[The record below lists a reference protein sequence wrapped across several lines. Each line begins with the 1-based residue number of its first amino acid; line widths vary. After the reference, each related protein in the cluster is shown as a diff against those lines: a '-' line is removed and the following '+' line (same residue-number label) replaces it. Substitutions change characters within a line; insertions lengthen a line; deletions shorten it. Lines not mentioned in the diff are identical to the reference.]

1 MIRDITIGQYYAADS
16 IIHKLDPRVKL
27 AGTMLYIISLFTA
40 DGPICYLLAVFAL
53 AAVIHLSTVPFK
65 FMARGL
71 KSIVI
76 ILLITVS
83 FNLFL
88 TPGTSII
95 DVWLPYNMGGLRKGC
110 IHGNTFDSFDSWL
123 INHDTYDNAKC
134 ADRWPREEPWFLKKG
149 QDSSA

>member
-1 MIRDITIGQYYAADS
+1 MPEADPRGRKRGAGMIRDITIGQYYAADS

-76 ILLITVS
+76 
-83 FNLFL
+83 
-88 TPGTSII
+88 
-95 DVWLPYNMGGLRKGC
+95 Y
-110 IHGNTFDSFDSWL
+110 SFDYS
-123 INHDTYDNAKC
+123 
-134 ADRWPREEPWFLKKG
+134 FF
-149 QDSSA
+149 

>member
-95 DVWLPYNMGGLRKGC
+95 DVWLLRHITWEGLERLPFRLLVIRIPIRYEG
-110 IHGNTFDSFDSWL
+110 
-123 INHDTYDNAKC
+123 
-134 ADRWPREEPWFLKKG
+134 R
-149 QDSSA
+149 SSRYYRSGRNIR

>member
-16 IIHKLDPRVKL
+16 IIHRLDPRVKL

-88 TPGTSII
+88 TPESVLLAPITSI
-95 DVWLPYNMGGLRKGC
+95 G
-110 IHGNTFDSFDSWL
+110 SFSSL
-123 INHDTYDNAKC
+123 
-134 ADRWPREEPWFLKKG
+134 
-149 QDSSA
+149 DSSRFNTSSIQMPFGCFCHPQ

>member
-16 IIHKLDPRVKL
+16 IIHRLDPRVKL

-88 TPGTSII
+88 TP
-95 DVWLPYNMGGLRKGC
+95 
-110 IHGNTFDSFDSWL
+110 
-123 INHDTYDNAKC
+123 
-134 ADRWPREEPWFLKKG
+134 
-149 QDSSA
+149 

>member
-76 ILLITVS
+76 ILVFALAI
-83 FNLFL
+83 LFFL
-88 TPGTSII
+88 S
-95 DVWLPYNMGGLRKGC
+95 LK
-110 IHGNTFDSFDSWL
+110 IH
-123 INHDTYDNAKC
+123 
-134 ADRWPREEPWFLKKG
+134 
-149 QDSSA
+149 